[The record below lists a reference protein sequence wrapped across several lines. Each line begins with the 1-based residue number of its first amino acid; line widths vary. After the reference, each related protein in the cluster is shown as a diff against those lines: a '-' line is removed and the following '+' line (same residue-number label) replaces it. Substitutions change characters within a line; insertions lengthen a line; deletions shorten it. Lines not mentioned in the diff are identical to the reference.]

1 MAGRLGWLTNRHGSM
16 GMTKSSGRC
25 WTPTVRSAVWH
36 CATMSRDRGVDVTEE
51 LWWRDEDAEYIRH
64 RSSRY
69 PGATDLEPGWT
80 LEAAADPRRIVLDP
94 DPKSRTGAVRI
105 IGYSACA
112 RFVITIVATGAAPA
126 GVTAWKSSGADL
138 RDYEGRDESER
149 DARRPTRAG

>member
-1 MAGRLGWLTNRHGSM
+1 MADEPAQQHGRDEVL
-16 GMTKSSGRC
+16 GRC
-25 WTPTVRSAVWH
+25 WPPTTRSSVWR
-36 CATMSRDRGVDVTEE
+36 CATMSDVTEE

-69 PGATDLEPGWT
+69 PGATDLEPAWT

-105 IGYSACA
+105 IGYSASA
-112 RFVITIVATGAAPA
+112 GFVITIIATGGARA

-138 RDYEGRDESER
+138 RDYEGK
-149 DARRPTRAG
+149 G